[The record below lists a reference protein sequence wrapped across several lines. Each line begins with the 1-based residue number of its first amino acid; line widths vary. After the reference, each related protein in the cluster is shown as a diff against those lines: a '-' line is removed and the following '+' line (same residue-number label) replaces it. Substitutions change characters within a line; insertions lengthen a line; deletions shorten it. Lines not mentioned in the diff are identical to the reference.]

1 MQTGIFCFNIKKMWF
16 TILYIIL
23 ALGADGAIFYFTGL
37 YNYPYFYWVPV
48 LAFPI
53 LYVLVFGLSLL
64 ILLICSLPI
73 NVNKEVKKPSKFA
86 RFLVT
91 QIVRQ
96 INFFSF
102 SIVKRSGFYK
112 IPHDEPYVI
121 IYNHVSNFD
130 PMFIMDYL
138 HKDKIICVTKPS
150 NKKIPIAGPYIHKAG
165 YISINR
171 EDPKEGTKAI
181 LKAVEYIQKGYGSI
195 AIAPEGT
202 RMKDGH
208 LGTFHPGSLQVA
220 YHSHAPIV
228 VCGFKG
234 TGKLSKNAF
243 KKPSKINMD
252 ILEVYRYENYQDI
265 TPGVLTNQIVELY
278 KEYLKE
284 E

>member
-1 MQTGIFCFNIKKMWF
+1 M
-16 TILYIIL
+16 L
-23 ALGADGAIFYFTGL
+23 ALGVDGVIFYFTGL

-53 LYVLVFGLSLL
+53 LYLIMFGLSLG
-64 ILLICSLPI
+64 ILFLCALPI
-73 NVNKEVKKPSKFA
+73 DTNKEVEKPSKFA
-86 RFLVT
+86 RFLVS

-96 INFFSF
+96 INFFSM

-138 HKDKIICVTKPS
+138 HKDKIICVTKPE

-165 YISINR
+165 YIAINR
-171 EDPKEGTKAI
+171 DDAKEGTKAI
-181 LKAVEYIQKGYGSI
+181 LKAVDFMQKGYGSI
-195 AIAPEGT
+195 AIAPEGK
-202 RMKDGH
+202 RMKDGN
-208 LGTFHPGSLQVA
+208 LGEFHPGSLQVA
-220 YHSHAPIV
+220 YHAHAPIV

-234 TGKLSKNAF
+234 TAQLHKNAF
-243 KKPSKINMD
+243 KKPSKIKMD
-252 ILEVYRYENYQDI
+252 ILEVFQYENYKDI
-265 TPGVLTNQIVELY
+265 TPGSLTTQLMEMY